1 VKRSEA
7 IKLLESEAWTKA
19 DAIRALE
26 VIDFNNNPDELTI
39 RRAISNFAGSELSHR
54 QRLQAAQK
62 GQVTKKNKEIEQI
75 HKDYDIKLT
84 RYKQEIKQARERNE
98 TETHNLAAV
107 NNELKVEVRKLSL
120 NNEQLKKDNISLKE
134 KLQNLTS
141 INKDLDAN
149 LKKTNLI
156 NEQLKKD
163 NKDLKNVVDAI
174 KLKLAIEV
182 NQLLRYE
189 DSEIRKAL
197 IKLFNSTL
205 G

>member
-1 VKRSEA
+1 MKKSEA

-39 RRAISNFAGSELSHR
+39 RRAISNFAGSELNKR

-75 HKDYDIKLT
+75 HQEYDAKLT
-84 RYKQEIKQARERNE
+84 QYKQELKQARERNE
-98 TETHNLAAV
+98 AENHNLASV
-107 NNELKVEVRKLSL
+107 NELKAEVRRLTAV
-120 NNEQLKKDNISLKE
+120 NDELKKENTALKDE
-134 KLQNLTS
+134 LQNVTS
-141 INKDLDAN
+141 VNKDLNAK
-149 LKKTNLI
+149 LKKSNLI
-156 NEQLKKD
+156 NDQLKKD

-182 NQLLRYE
+182 NQLLKYE

-197 IKLFNSTL
+197 IKLFKSTL